1 MITIVKPVHI
11 HIDHGMITIVKPVH
25 DSMIQIRIMQH
36 I

>member
-1 MITIVKPVHI
+1 MDTYEITTNSY
-11 HIDHGMITIVKPVH
+11 HGMITIVKPVH